1 MKHNPNNTYMKFQH
15 LRTIPE
21 SDTSP
26 QLLVLVHTIKVCQK
40 QFFFFFC
47 RILVMLNM
55 ECKYVRIVR
64 ISEDKIW
71 KPVVFRWKQIISLLL
86 VFECSLFFNVC

>member
-40 QFFFFFC
+40 QFFFFFAEFWLC
-47 RILVMLNM
+47 LIWSANM
-55 ECKYVRIVR
+55 
-64 ISEDKIW
+64 
-71 KPVVFRWKQIISLLL
+71 
-86 VFECSLFFNVC
+86 

>member
-40 QFFFFFC
+40 QFFFFF
-47 RILVMLNM
+47 LQNFG
-55 ECKYVRIVR
+55 YA
-64 ISEDKIW
+64 
-71 KPVVFRWKQIISLLL
+71 
-86 VFECSLFFNVC
+86 